1 MSTEEKNFQGAVP
14 IIDCDIHPN
23 PVRKRDLLPYLD
35 DYWRD
40 YMIAS
45 KFRGH
50 LPTVDFTI
58 PVNGGLRADS
68 KVPEGGPACSSVDFF
83 KKQVMD
89 EYNYSH
95 AILFTDG
102 TFFLSGAPQRE
113 MATAMAPAYNEWL
126 IEHWLAKDSRLFGS
140 VLVAAQ
146 DPEAAAREIDRVGGH
161 PQMVQ
166 VGLGIHSPFGGWGD
180 PRYYPIWEAAV
191 RNDLVVTFH
200 LTVGPTGLFKS
211 GPIGPPRYFVETQST
226 HSLVYQSQLANM
238 IFSGM
243 FEKFPGLKIAFIEAG
258 FAWVPGL
265 TYMMDTQWRAV
276 RREVPWVKRPPS
288 EYVKDHF
295 WFGTQPMI
303 EPEPADRKHLE
314 QLIEMVGSDK
324 LLFAS
329 DYPHWEFD
337 SPVAALK
344 GLNKQTREKIQY
356 YNAKK
361 LFRLPEPVLIN
372 S

>member
-1 MSTEEKNFQGAVP
+1 MDKSEVP
-14 IIDCDIHPN
+14 VIDCDIHPN

-45 KFRGH
+45 KFKGH
-50 LPTVDFTI
+50 LPTVDITL

-68 KVPEGGPACSSVDFF
+68 KVPEGGPACSSIDFF
-83 KKQVMD
+83 RQQVMD

-102 TFFLSGAPQRE
+102 TFFISGAPQRE
-113 MATAMAPAYNEWL
+113 MATALASAYNDWL
-126 IEHWLAKDSRLFGS
+126 IEHWLSKDSRVYGT

-146 DPEAAAREIDRVGGH
+146 DPEAAAREIDRVGSH
-161 PQMVQ
+161 PKMVQ
-166 VGLGIHSPFGGWGD
+166 VGLGMHSPYGGWGD
-180 PRYYPIWEAAV
+180 PRYHPIWEAAV
-191 RNDLVVTFH
+191 RNNLVVCFH
-200 LTVGPTGLFKS
+200 TTGAGGTGLYPT
-211 GPIGPPRYFVETQST
+211 GPIGIPPYFVEFQST
-226 HSLVYQSQLANM
+226 NAIPYQAQLANM
-238 IFSGM
+238 IFSGL
-243 FEKFPGLKIAFIEAG
+243 FEKFPGIKMAFIEAG

-288 EYVKDHF
+288 EYVREHI

-303 EPEPADRKHLE
+303 EPEPADHKYLE
-314 QLIEMVGSDK
+314 QLIDMVGSDK

-344 GLNKQTREKIQY
+344 GLSRETRNRIRFH
-356 YNAKK
+356 NAKK
-361 LFRLPEPVLIN
+361 LYNLPDP